1 MKPII
6 LALGCLVLS
15 VVSVGATFH
24 FPVMGKTIDMPA
36 MLVTSGTRKELCAKY
51 HQLFMETLHESIEC
65 SEDFVKTPKQEENCT
80 RLSRL
85 LADYSKLRSMYCYD
99 EWESHTL

>member
-1 MKPII
+1 MKAII

-15 VVSVGATFH
+15 YVSVGASFH

-36 MLVTSGTRKELCAKY
+36 MLVTSGTRKELCVKY
-51 HQLFMETLHESIEC
+51 HQLFMETLHESLEC
-65 SEDFVKTPKQEENCT
+65 SEDQGREPAREQECE